1 MLTIHVLPKWLK
13 AFLLAHPLYKSPPS
27 LAPTRKRREDIRLDN
42 AGKFHLKFT
51 VADSVVPNVNSLGAM
66 PVIQMI
72 SLCSTAAD
80 NPSQVSARRTAYHAT

>member
-1 MLTIHVLPKWLK
+1 MTDAFSWLELYQKADGAASAILPFP
-13 AFLLAHPLYKSPPS
+13 AT
-27 LAPTRKRREDIRLDN
+27 TRMRREDMHLDN